1 MNKPLLAAISKLL
14 HPLVRI
20 LLRNGVPYAVFSD
33 LAKLA
38 YVRVAGKE
46 FDIPKKK
53 QTISRISVITGLSRR
68 EVGRVKNLGIHQDA
82 EAKKK
87 ANRAARV
94 IGGWI
99 QDGHFLD
106 SKGTPKVLP
115 VDGPGAT
122 FSELVKKFSG
132 NIPVRAILDELL
144 RIGAVEQLADNRLR
158 LRVRAYLPWKDQ
170 AGMLKI
176 MGTDVKDLI
185 RTIDHNLRASTSKDK
200 VRYFQ
205 RKVFYDNLPSEAL
218 PVLRL
223 HTQTKAQ
230 NLLEGINKLFSRHD
244 RDSNPSVKGTG
255 RLRAGIGIYYFE
267 EDFEDG
273 GDS

>member
-14 HPLVRI
+14 QPLVRI
-20 LLRNGVPYAVFSD
+20 LLRNGVPYGVFSD
-33 LAKLA
+33 LAKHA
-38 YVRVAGKE
+38 YVQVAGKE

-68 EVGRVKNLGIHQDA
+68 EVGRVKNLRTHQDA
-82 EAKKK
+82 DANKK

-99 QDGHFLD
+99 QDTHFLD
-106 SKGTPKVLP
+106 SKGKPKVLP

-158 LRVRAYLPWKDQ
+158 LLVRAYLPWKDQ

-185 RTIDHNLRASTSKDK
+185 WTIDHNLRASTSKDE

-205 RKVFYDNLPSEAL
+205 RKVFYNNLPSEVL
-218 PVLRL
+218 PGLRSR
-223 HTQTKAQ
+223 TEIKAQ
-230 NLLEGINKLFSRHD
+230 NLLEAINKLLSRHD
-244 RDSNPSVKGTG
+244 RDTNPNVKGTG